1 LNKGFFITLEGG
13 EGVGKSTQTR
23 FIAEFLKDRGH
34 KVLTTREPGG
44 TIDAEKIRHLIVDR
58 DGGNWSPLEETLLLF
73 TARMNHIEHKIKPAL
88 DRGEIV
94 ICDRF
99 TDSTI
104 AYQGYGRGVDLDL
117 IKLLQEKFLNNF
129 KPDLTFLFDLD
140 PQIGLARSSKRQ
152 IETNSTEDK
161 FENLD
166 IQFHETLRNA
176 FLTLA
181 RSEPSR
187 FAILEASQSIET
199 IQSQISKTLI
209 DKGF

>member
-1 LNKGFFITLEGG
+1 
-13 EGVGKSTQTR
+13 
-23 FIAEFLKDRGH
+23 LKDRGH

-181 RSEPSR
+181 RYEPSR
-187 FAILEASQSIET
+187 FVILDASQSIEM
-199 IQSQISKTLI
+199 IQSKISKTLI

>member
-1 LNKGFFITLEGG
+1 MNKGFFITLEGG
-13 EGVGKSTQTR
+13 EGAGKSTQAQ
-23 FIAEFLKDRGH
+23 FIKGFLNDRGH
-34 KVLTTREPGG
+34 AIAITREPGG
-44 TIDAEKIRHLIVDR
+44 TVDAEKIRHLIVDR

-73 TARMNHIEHKIKPAL
+73 TARMNHIDHKIKPAL
-88 DRGEIV
+88 DRREIV

-104 AYQGYGRGVDLDL
+104 AYQGYGRGVDLNL

-140 PQIGLARSSKRQ
+140 PKIGLVRSSKRQ
-152 IETNSTEDK
+152 AETNSTEDK
-161 FENLD
+161 FENLN
-166 IQFHETLRNA
+166 IQFHEILRDA

-187 FAILEASQSIET
+187 FIILDASQSIEM
-199 IQSQISKTLI
+199 IQSEISKTLI
-209 DKGF
+209 NKGF

>member
-1 LNKGFFITLEGG
+1 MNKGFFITLEGG